1 MVQPLNSDQS
11 LELYGYGPVDV
22 YLQTDRLILRWF
34 TADDLQLVIELDSD
48 PQVKRYID
56 NGAPVDRADVVD
68 TLEWWLTHYPREA
81 GYGFWAAID
90 KATQSFIGWFH
101 FRPGDG
107 AGPLEPE
114 LGYRLRRQAWG
125 KGFGTEGSIALID
138 KGFRELG
145 VQRVYAQT
153 MAVNVGSRRV
163 MEKAGM
169 RLVREY
175 RADWPVRI
183 PGDERGDVEY
193 AITRAEWEASQNPD

>member
-1 MVQPLNSDQS
+1 
-11 LELYGYGPVDV
+11 VDV
-22 YLQTDRLILRWF
+22 YLETEHLLLRWF
-34 TADDLQLVIELDSD
+34 TADDLALIIELDSD

-56 NGAPVDRADVVD
+56 NGAPADRADLIE
-68 TLEWWLTHYPREA
+68 TLEWWLTHYPRAE

-125 KGFGTEGSIALID
+125 KGFGTEGSVALID

-145 VQRVYAQT
+145 VERVYAQT
-153 MAVNVGSRRV
+153 MAVNIGSRRV
-163 MEKAGM
+163 MEKCGM
-169 RLVREY
+169 RLVREF

-183 PGDERGDVEY
+183 PGDEEGDVEY
-193 AITRAEWEASQNPD
+193 AITRDEWLAPRKSD